1 METLS
6 LFDPQSEPKTKKI
19 RLRSIKA
26 VFTNEVVR
34 EEAPPW
40 VTKRCSSA
48 RDIYELFH
56 DLTRETKEHF
66 VALHLDIKNRIVC
79 YDTISVGSLT
89 ASIVHPRE
97 VYKSALLSSAA
108 AILFMHN
115 HPSGET
121 TPSREDLEITT
132 RLKEAGELLG
142 IRVLDHIILGE
153 KGYYSFADAG
163 VLEFRRK
170 SL

>member
-1 METLS
+1 MENLN
-6 LFDPQSEPKTKKI
+6 LFDPQPEPKKRKI
-19 RLRSIKA
+19 RIRSIKA
-26 VFTNEVVR
+26 VFTNEVIR

-40 VTKRCSSA
+40 VKKKCTSA
-48 RDIYELFH
+48 KEVYELFY

-66 VALHLDIKNRIVC
+66 VALHLDSKNQILC
-79 YDTISVGSLT
+79 YDTVSIGSLS

-108 AILFMHN
+108 ALIFMHN

-121 TPSREDLEITT
+121 RPSREDLEITA

-153 KGYYSFADAG
+153 KGYHSFADTG
-163 VLEFRRK
+163 IL
-170 SL
+170 